1 MINLSLASKL
11 GPNCGR
17 QASFPLTNFQY
28 NVYTM
33 TTMKINIR
41 KARER
46 FSEIINAAAVK
57 GERVIL
63 LSKNKPKAA
72 IVSLKDLELIEDR
85 SVNKAKRLAQVESIR
100 KMRERLAKKG
110 VVSDSLLTLK
120 KTRKERVEQLTGSN

>member
-1 MINLSLASKL
+1 
-11 GPNCGR
+11 
-17 QASFPLTNFQY
+17 
-28 NVYTM
+28 M

-46 FSEIINAAAVK
+46 FSEIVNTVAIK

-72 IVSLKDLELIEDR
+72 IVSLKDLQVLEDR
-85 SVNKAKRLAQVESIR
+85 STTKPKRLAQIEKIR

-110 VVSDSLLTLK
+110 VISDSLLTLK
-120 KTRKERVEQLTGSN
+120 EMRKERIGKLTSSN